1 MQFKQEQMEF
11 INQLLYPILILKKD
25 RDEERPSS
33 PLEEQLEVIV
43 EEMRHMSVPLEPYKD
58 NILYFYKDD
67 ALRMFFVNVKNV
79 LRYHSFEEYAEV
91 LHSMDE
97 SQIKQQLMTNIVK
110 QDEEEVEVE
119 KIKAAIEEQ
128 AREDEQPQSSNFTLR
143 KILGGDILSTRLLR
157 NNIWLIIT
165 AVIFTIVYISN
176 RYSVQKYLI
185 EIDKLQKELED
196 AKYRALSSSSQ
207 LTEKT
212 RESHILEILKTRKD
226 SVLKMSDRPPYIIDV
241 PEK

>member
-1 MQFKQEQMEF
+1 MNDENDKKKPMATEQVLTEEITLF
-11 INQLLYPILILKKD
+11 TENEPNTTEPLIKT
-25 RDEERPSS
+25 EA
-33 PLEEQLEVIV
+33 V
-43 EEMRHMSVPLEPYKD
+43 EETTQASANNEAVTPL
-58 NILYFYKDD
+58 
-67 ALRMFFVNVKNV
+67 
-79 LRYHSFEEYAEV
+79 
-91 LHSMDE
+91 
-97 SQIKQQLMTNIVK
+97 T
-110 QDEEEVEVE
+110 EEEEKEKEEKEEVE

-143 KILGGDILSTRLLR
+143 KILGGDILSARLLR

-165 AVIFTIVYISN
+165 IVFFTIVYISN

-185 EIDKLQKELED
+185 DLDKLRNELDD

>member
-1 MQFKQEQMEF
+1 MNDENDKKKPMAPEQALTEEITLF
-11 INQLLYPILILKKD
+11 TENEPNTTEPLIKT
-25 RDEERPSS
+25 EA
-33 PLEEQLEVIV
+33 V
-43 EEMRHMSVPLEPYKD
+43 EETTQASANNKAVTPL
-58 NILYFYKDD
+58 
-67 ALRMFFVNVKNV
+67 
-79 LRYHSFEEYAEV
+79 
-91 LHSMDE
+91 
-97 SQIKQQLMTNIVK
+97 T
-110 QDEEEVEVE
+110 EEEEKEKEEKEEVE

-143 KILGGDILSTRLLR
+143 KILGGDILSARLLR

-165 AVIFTIVYISN
+165 IVFFTIVYISN

-185 EIDKLQKELED
+185 DLDKLRNELDD

>member
-1 MQFKQEQMEF
+1 MNDENDKKKPMATEQALTEEITLF
-11 INQLLYPILILKKD
+11 AENEPNTTEPLIKTEAV
-25 RDEERPSS
+25 DETTQASTNNEAVT
-33 PLEEQLEVIV
+33 PLTV
-43 EEMRHMSVPLEPYKD
+43 EEEKE
-58 NILYFYKDD
+58 K
-67 ALRMFFVNVKNV
+67 
-79 LRYHSFEEYAEV
+79 EEKE
-91 LHSMDE
+91 
-97 SQIKQQLMTNIVK
+97 
-110 QDEEEVEVE
+110 EVE

-143 KILGGDILSTRLLR
+143 KILGGDILSARLLR

-165 AVIFTIVYISN
+165 IVFFTIVYISN

-185 EIDKLQKELED
+185 DIDKLRNELDD

>member
-1 MQFKQEQMEF
+1 MNDENDKKSPMLTEHPLTEDQTVFTEESTNVTKQ
-11 INQLLYPILILKKD
+11 LIMAEAVED
-25 RDEERPSS
+25 TPQATANDETAT
-33 PLEEQLEVIV
+33 PLTEE
-43 EEMRHMSVPLEPYKD
+43 EEKR
-58 NILYFYKDD
+58 I
-67 ALRMFFVNVKNV
+67 
-79 LRYHSFEEYAEV
+79 EEEAEV
-91 LHSMDE
+91 R
-97 SQIKQQLMTNIVK
+97 
-110 QDEEEVEVE
+110 

-143 KILGGDILSTRLLR
+143 KILGGDILSARFFR
-157 NNIWLIIT
+157 NNIWLMIT
-165 AVIFTIVYISN
+165 IVIFTIVYISN

-185 EIDKLQKELED
+185 EIDKLNNELED

-226 SVLKMSDRPPYIIDV
+226 SVLKMSDRPPYIIDI

>member
-1 MQFKQEQMEF
+1 MNDENDKKNPLLTEHPLTEDQTAFKEESTNVTEPLMKAEAVEEIPQAPVDNEDATPLTEEEERRKQE
-11 INQLLYPILILKKD
+11 
-25 RDEERPSS
+25 EE
-33 PLEEQLEVIV
+33 
-43 EEMRHMSVPLEPYKD
+43 
-58 NILYFYKDD
+58 
-67 ALRMFFVNVKNV
+67 
-79 LRYHSFEEYAEV
+79 AEV
-91 LHSMDE
+91 R
-97 SQIKQQLMTNIVK
+97 
-110 QDEEEVEVE
+110 

-143 KILGGDILSTRLLR
+143 KILGGDILSARFFR
-157 NNIWLIIT
+157 NNIWLIIII
-165 AVIFTIVYISN
+165 VIFTIIYISN

-185 EIDKLQKELED
+185 EVDKLQNELED

-226 SVLKMSDRPPYIIDV
+226 SVLKMSDRPPYIIDI

>member
-1 MQFKQEQMEF
+1 MNDENDKKNPLLTEHPLTEDQTAFKEESTNVTEPLMKTEAVEEIPQAPVDNEDATPLTEEEERRKQE
-11 INQLLYPILILKKD
+11 
-25 RDEERPSS
+25 EE
-33 PLEEQLEVIV
+33 
-43 EEMRHMSVPLEPYKD
+43 
-58 NILYFYKDD
+58 
-67 ALRMFFVNVKNV
+67 
-79 LRYHSFEEYAEV
+79 AEV
-91 LHSMDE
+91 R
-97 SQIKQQLMTNIVK
+97 
-110 QDEEEVEVE
+110 

-143 KILGGDILSTRLLR
+143 KILGGDILSARFFR

-165 AVIFTIVYISN
+165 IVIFTIIYISN

-185 EIDKLQKELED
+185 EVDKLQNELED

-226 SVLKMSDRPPYIIDV
+226 SVLKMSDRPPYIIDI

>member
-1 MQFKQEQMEF
+1 MNDEKDKK
-11 INQLLYPILILKKD
+11 IPILTEQALNEVQTVFT
-25 RDEERPSS
+25 EESTNVT
-33 PLEEQLEVIV
+33 EQLIATEAV
-43 EEMRHMSVPLEPYKD
+43 EEKPLPTANDKAATP
-58 NILYFYKDD
+58 L
-67 ALRMFFVNVKNV
+67 
-79 LRYHSFEEYAEV
+79 
-91 LHSMDE
+91 
-97 SQIKQQLMTNIVK
+97 T
-110 QDEEEVEVE
+110 EEEEKRIEEEAEVE

-143 KILGGDILSTRLLR
+143 KILGGDILSARFFR
-157 NNIWLIIT
+157 HNIWLIIT
-165 AVIFTIVYISN
+165 IVLFTIVYISN

-185 EIDKLQKELED
+185 EIDKLNKELED

>member
-1 MQFKQEQMEF
+1 MNDENDKKNPMLTEHPLTEDQTVFTEESTNVTKQ
-11 INQLLYPILILKKD
+11 LIMAEAVED
-25 RDEERPSS
+25 TPQATANDEAAT
-33 PLEEQLEVIV
+33 PLTEE
-43 EEMRHMSVPLEPYKD
+43 EEKR
-58 NILYFYKDD
+58 I
-67 ALRMFFVNVKNV
+67 
-79 LRYHSFEEYAEV
+79 EEEAEV
-91 LHSMDE
+91 R
-97 SQIKQQLMTNIVK
+97 
-110 QDEEEVEVE
+110 

-143 KILGGDILSTRLLR
+143 KILGGDILSARFFR
-157 NNIWLIIT
+157 NNIWLMIT
-165 AVIFTIVYISN
+165 IVIFTIVYISN

-185 EIDKLQKELED
+185 EIDKLNNELED

>member
-1 MQFKQEQMEF
+1 MNDENDKKKPMATEQALTEEITLF
-11 INQLLYPILILKKD
+11 TENESNTTEPLIKT
-25 RDEERPSS
+25 EA
-33 PLEEQLEVIV
+33 V
-43 EEMRHMSVPLEPYKD
+43 EETTQASANNEAVTPL
-58 NILYFYKDD
+58 
-67 ALRMFFVNVKNV
+67 
-79 LRYHSFEEYAEV
+79 
-91 LHSMDE
+91 
-97 SQIKQQLMTNIVK
+97 T
-110 QDEEEVEVE
+110 EEEEKEKEEKEEVE

-143 KILGGDILSTRLLR
+143 KILGGDILSARLLR

-165 AVIFTIVYISN
+165 IVFFTIVYISN

-185 EIDKLQKELED
+185 DIDKLRNELDD

-226 SVLKMSDRPPYIIDV
+226 SILKMSDRPPYIIDV

>member
-1 MQFKQEQMEF
+1 MNDENDKKKPMATEQVLTEEITLF
-11 INQLLYPILILKKD
+11 TENEPNTTEPLIKT
-25 RDEERPSS
+25 EA
-33 PLEEQLEVIV
+33 V
-43 EEMRHMSVPLEPYKD
+43 EETTQASANNEAVTPL
-58 NILYFYKDD
+58 
-67 ALRMFFVNVKNV
+67 
-79 LRYHSFEEYAEV
+79 
-91 LHSMDE
+91 
-97 SQIKQQLMTNIVK
+97 T
-110 QDEEEVEVE
+110 EEEEKEKEEKEEVE

-128 AREDEQPQSSNFTLR
+128 AREDEQPQSSSFTLR
-143 KILGGDILSTRLLR
+143 KILGGDILSARLLR

-165 AVIFTIVYISN
+165 IVFFTIVYISN

-185 EIDKLQKELED
+185 DIDKLRNELDD

>member
-1 MQFKQEQMEF
+1 MNDENDKKSPMLTEHPLTEDQIVFTKESTNVTKQ
-11 INQLLYPILILKKD
+11 LIMAEAVED
-25 RDEERPSS
+25 TPQATANDEAAT
-33 PLEEQLEVIV
+33 PLTEE
-43 EEMRHMSVPLEPYKD
+43 EEKR
-58 NILYFYKDD
+58 I
-67 ALRMFFVNVKNV
+67 
-79 LRYHSFEEYAEV
+79 EEEAEV
-91 LHSMDE
+91 R
-97 SQIKQQLMTNIVK
+97 
-110 QDEEEVEVE
+110 

-143 KILGGDILSTRLLR
+143 KILGGDILSARFFR
-157 NNIWLIIT
+157 NNIWLMIT
-165 AVIFTIVYISN
+165 IVIFTIVYISN

-185 EIDKLQKELED
+185 EIDKLNNELED

>member
-1 MQFKQEQMEF
+1 MNDENDKKSPMLTEHPLTEDQTVFTEESTNVTKQ
-11 INQLLYPILILKKD
+11 LIMAEAVEDTPQATANDETATPLTEEEEKKI
-25 RDEERPSS
+25 EE
-33 PLEEQLEVIV
+33 E
-43 EEMRHMSVPLEPYKD
+43 
-58 NILYFYKDD
+58 
-67 ALRMFFVNVKNV
+67 
-79 LRYHSFEEYAEV
+79 AEV
-91 LHSMDE
+91 R
-97 SQIKQQLMTNIVK
+97 
-110 QDEEEVEVE
+110 

-143 KILGGDILSTRLLR
+143 KILGGDILSARLLR

-165 AVIFTIVYISN
+165 IVFFTIVYISN

-185 EIDKLQKELED
+185 DIDKLRNELDD

>member
-1 MQFKQEQMEF
+1 MNDENDKKRPMLTEHPLTEDQTVFTEESTNVTKQ
-11 INQLLYPILILKKD
+11 LIMAEAVED
-25 RDEERPSS
+25 TPQATANDETAT
-33 PLEEQLEVIV
+33 PLTEE
-43 EEMRHMSVPLEPYKD
+43 EEKR
-58 NILYFYKDD
+58 I
-67 ALRMFFVNVKNV
+67 
-79 LRYHSFEEYAEV
+79 EEEAEV
-91 LHSMDE
+91 R
-97 SQIKQQLMTNIVK
+97 
-110 QDEEEVEVE
+110 

-143 KILGGDILSTRLLR
+143 KILGGDILSARFFR
-157 NNIWLIIT
+157 NNIWLMIT
-165 AVIFTIVYISN
+165 IVIFTIVYISN

-185 EIDKLQKELED
+185 EIDKLNNELED

>member
-1 MQFKQEQMEF
+1 MNDENDKKSPMLTEHPLTEDQTVFTEESTNVTKQ
-11 INQLLYPILILKKD
+11 LIMAEAVED
-25 RDEERPSS
+25 TPQATANDETAT
-33 PLEEQLEVIV
+33 PLTEE
-43 EEMRHMSVPLEPYKD
+43 EEKR
-58 NILYFYKDD
+58 I
-67 ALRMFFVNVKNV
+67 
-79 LRYHSFEEYAEV
+79 EEEAEV
-91 LHSMDE
+91 R
-97 SQIKQQLMTNIVK
+97 
-110 QDEEEVEVE
+110 

-143 KILGGDILSTRLLR
+143 KILGGDILSARFFR
-157 NNIWLIIT
+157 NNIWLMIT
-165 AVIFTIVYISN
+165 IVIFTIVYISN

-185 EIDKLQKELED
+185 EIDKLNNELED

-212 RESHILEILKTRKD
+212 RESHILENLKTRKD

>member
-1 MQFKQEQMEF
+1 MNDENDKKNPLLTEHPLTEDQTAFKEESTNVTEPLMKTEAVQEIPQAPVDNEDATPLTEEEEKRKQE
-11 INQLLYPILILKKD
+11 
-25 RDEERPSS
+25 EE
-33 PLEEQLEVIV
+33 
-43 EEMRHMSVPLEPYKD
+43 
-58 NILYFYKDD
+58 
-67 ALRMFFVNVKNV
+67 
-79 LRYHSFEEYAEV
+79 AEV
-91 LHSMDE
+91 R
-97 SQIKQQLMTNIVK
+97 
-110 QDEEEVEVE
+110 

-143 KILGGDILSTRLLR
+143 KILGGDILSARFFR

-165 AVIFTIVYISN
+165 IVIFTIIYISN

-185 EIDKLQKELED
+185 EVDKLQNELED

-226 SVLKMSDRPPYIIDV
+226 SVLKMSDRPPYIIDI

>member
-1 MQFKQEQMEF
+1 MNDENDKKNPTLTEHPLTEDQTAFTEESINVTEPLVKAETIEDQQEATANNEVATP
-11 INQLLYPILILKKD
+11 LT
-25 RDEERPSS
+25 EE
-33 PLEEQLEVIV
+33 EEKRI
-43 EEMRHMSVPLEPYKD
+43 
-58 NILYFYKDD
+58 
-67 ALRMFFVNVKNV
+67 
-79 LRYHSFEEYAEV
+79 
-91 LHSMDE
+91 
-97 SQIKQQLMTNIVK
+97 
-110 QDEEEVEVE
+110 EEEVEVE

-143 KILGGDILSTRLLR
+143 KILGGDILSTRLLG

>member
-1 MQFKQEQMEF
+1 MNDENDKKKPMATKQALTEEITLF
-11 INQLLYPILILKKD
+11 TENEPNTTEPLIKT
-25 RDEERPSS
+25 EA
-33 PLEEQLEVIV
+33 V
-43 EEMRHMSVPLEPYKD
+43 EETTQASANNEAVTPL
-58 NILYFYKDD
+58 
-67 ALRMFFVNVKNV
+67 
-79 LRYHSFEEYAEV
+79 
-91 LHSMDE
+91 
-97 SQIKQQLMTNIVK
+97 T
-110 QDEEEVEVE
+110 EEEEKEKEEKEEVE

-143 KILGGDILSTRLLR
+143 KILGGDILSARLLR

-165 AVIFTIVYISN
+165 IVFFTIVYISN

-185 EIDKLQKELED
+185 DIDKLRNELDD

>member
-1 MQFKQEQMEF
+1 MNDENDKKKAMATEQALTEEITLF
-11 INQLLYPILILKKD
+11 TENEPNTTEPLIKT
-25 RDEERPSS
+25 EA
-33 PLEEQLEVIV
+33 V
-43 EEMRHMSVPLEPYKD
+43 EETTQASANNEAVTPL
-58 NILYFYKDD
+58 
-67 ALRMFFVNVKNV
+67 
-79 LRYHSFEEYAEV
+79 
-91 LHSMDE
+91 
-97 SQIKQQLMTNIVK
+97 T
-110 QDEEEVEVE
+110 EEEEKEKEEEEEVE

-143 KILGGDILSTRLLR
+143 KILGGDILSARLLR

-165 AVIFTIVYISN
+165 IVFFTIVYISN

-185 EIDKLQKELED
+185 DIDKLRNELDD

-226 SVLKMSDRPPYIIDV
+226 SILKMSDRPPYIIDV

>member
-1 MQFKQEQMEF
+1 MNDENDKKKPMATEQVLTEEITLF
-11 INQLLYPILILKKD
+11 TENEPNTTEPLIKT
-25 RDEERPSS
+25 EAVEATTQASANNETVT
-33 PLEEQLEVIV
+33 PL
-43 EEMRHMSVPLEPYKD
+43 
-58 NILYFYKDD
+58 
-67 ALRMFFVNVKNV
+67 
-79 LRYHSFEEYAEV
+79 
-91 LHSMDE
+91 
-97 SQIKQQLMTNIVK
+97 T
-110 QDEEEVEVE
+110 EEEEKEKEEKEEVE

-143 KILGGDILSTRLLR
+143 KILGGDILSARLLR

-165 AVIFTIVYISN
+165 IVFFTIVYISN

-185 EIDKLQKELED
+185 DLDKLRNELDD

>member
-1 MQFKQEQMEF
+1 MNDENDKKKPMATEQPLTEEITLF
-11 INQLLYPILILKKD
+11 TENEPNTTEPLIKT
-25 RDEERPSS
+25 EA
-33 PLEEQLEVIV
+33 V
-43 EEMRHMSVPLEPYKD
+43 EETTQASANNEAVTPL
-58 NILYFYKDD
+58 
-67 ALRMFFVNVKNV
+67 
-79 LRYHSFEEYAEV
+79 
-91 LHSMDE
+91 
-97 SQIKQQLMTNIVK
+97 T
-110 QDEEEVEVE
+110 EEEEKEKEEEEEVE

-143 KILGGDILSTRLLR
+143 KILGGDILSARLLR
-157 NNIWLIIT
+157 NNIWLIII

-185 EIDKLQKELED
+185 EVDKLQKELED

>member
-1 MQFKQEQMEF
+1 MNDENDKKKPMATEQVLTEEITLF
-11 INQLLYPILILKKD
+11 TENEPNTTEPLIKT
-25 RDEERPSS
+25 EA
-33 PLEEQLEVIV
+33 V
-43 EEMRHMSVPLEPYKD
+43 EETTQASANNEAVTPL
-58 NILYFYKDD
+58 
-67 ALRMFFVNVKNV
+67 
-79 LRYHSFEEYAEV
+79 
-91 LHSMDE
+91 
-97 SQIKQQLMTNIVK
+97 T
-110 QDEEEVEVE
+110 EEEEKEKEEKEEVE
-119 KIKAAIEEQ
+119 KIKAAIVEQ

-143 KILGGDILSTRLLR
+143 KILGGDILSARLLR

-165 AVIFTIVYISN
+165 IVFFTIVYISN

-185 EIDKLQKELED
+185 DIDKLRNELDD

>member
-1 MQFKQEQMEF
+1 MNDENDKKKAMATEQALTEEITLF
-11 INQLLYPILILKKD
+11 TENEPNTTEPLIKT
-25 RDEERPSS
+25 EA
-33 PLEEQLEVIV
+33 V
-43 EEMRHMSVPLEPYKD
+43 EETTQASANNEPVTPL
-58 NILYFYKDD
+58 
-67 ALRMFFVNVKNV
+67 
-79 LRYHSFEEYAEV
+79 
-91 LHSMDE
+91 
-97 SQIKQQLMTNIVK
+97 T
-110 QDEEEVEVE
+110 EEEEKEKEEEEEVE

-143 KILGGDILSTRLLR
+143 KILGGDILSARLLR

-165 AVIFTIVYISN
+165 IVFFTIVYISN

-185 EIDKLQKELED
+185 DIDKLRNELDD

>member
-1 MQFKQEQMEF
+1 MNDENDKKNPMLTEHPLTEDQTVFTEESTNVTKQ
-11 INQLLYPILILKKD
+11 LIMAEAVED
-25 RDEERPSS
+25 TPQATANDEAAT
-33 PLEEQLEVIV
+33 PLTEE
-43 EEMRHMSVPLEPYKD
+43 EEKR
-58 NILYFYKDD
+58 I
-67 ALRMFFVNVKNV
+67 
-79 LRYHSFEEYAEV
+79 EEEAEV
-91 LHSMDE
+91 R
-97 SQIKQQLMTNIVK
+97 
-110 QDEEEVEVE
+110 

-143 KILGGDILSTRLLR
+143 KILGGDILSARFFR
-157 NNIWLIIT
+157 NNIWLMIT
-165 AVIFTIVYISN
+165 IVTFTIVYISN

-185 EIDKLQKELED
+185 EIDKLNNELED